1 MYKLVLFVAM
11 MVIWLTA
18 HTLQIEEE
26 MAMKALFQG
35 KRAVNRA
42 AHAAAQQL
50 DKTALADG
58 IVRIDAASASDAAE
72 LYLQRNLQLDE
83 NGEPLGNSFL
93 RERVDILVFEV
104 INDDREFPFIYR
116 NEAYHFEAVL
126 RQPGVVLIVRMA
138 HPSRFSVMESII
150 WEIKGTAELVVG

>member
-1 MYKLVLFVAM
+1 MYKLVLIAAM
-11 MVIWLTA
+11 MTVWLFA

-50 DKTALADG
+50 DKAALADG
-58 IVRIDAASASDAAE
+58 VVRIDAASASDAAA
-72 LYLQRNLQLDE
+72 LYLRSNLQLDE
-83 NGEPLGNSFL
+83 DGHPNGQSFL
-93 RERVDILVFEV
+93 RDRVDILVFDV
-104 INDDREFPFIYR
+104 INSDQSFPFYYR
-116 NEAYHFEAVL
+116 NEAYDYEVVL
-126 RQPGVVLIVRMA
+126 KRPGVVMIISLSN
-138 HPSRFSVMESII
+138 PGRFSVMEPIR

>member
-1 MYKLVLFVAM
+1 MYKLVLYVAM
-11 MVIWLTA
+11 MAIWLSA

-42 AHAAAQQL
+42 AHAAAQQV

-58 IVRIDAASASDAAE
+58 IARIDASAASDAAA

-83 NGEPLGNSFL
+83 NGEPLARSFL

-104 INDDREFPFIYR
+104 INDDREFPFFYR
-116 NEAYHFEAVL
+116 NEDYDFEAVL
-126 RQPGVVLIVRMA
+126 KQPGVVLIVRMA
-138 HPSRFSVMESII
+138 HPRRFSVMEPIS